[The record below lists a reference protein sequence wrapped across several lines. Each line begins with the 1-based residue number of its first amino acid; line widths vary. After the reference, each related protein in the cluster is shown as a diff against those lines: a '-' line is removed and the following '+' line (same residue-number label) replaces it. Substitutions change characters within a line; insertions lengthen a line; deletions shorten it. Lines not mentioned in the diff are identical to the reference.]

1 MLARILSSDI
11 YVRLNIEILKIHYI
25 IEYIIMGFWGQLI
38 LLKMVFTKK
47 MEHLRE
53 DFMECHL
60 L

>member
-11 YVRLNIEILKIHYI
+11 YVRLNIEILKIFLEYI
-25 IEYIIMGFWGQLI
+25 IIMGFWRQLI

>member
-25 IEYIIMGFWGQLI
+25 IEYIIMGFWRQLI